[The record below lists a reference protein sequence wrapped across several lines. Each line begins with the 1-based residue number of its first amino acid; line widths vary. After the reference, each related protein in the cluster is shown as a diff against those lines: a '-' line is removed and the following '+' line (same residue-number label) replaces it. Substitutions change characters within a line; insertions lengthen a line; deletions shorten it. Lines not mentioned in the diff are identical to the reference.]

1 MPGRLTVV
9 TLMAPALALAVLW
22 SIGLWRRAITARAI
36 RLANR
41 AGELE
46 LKLYHAN
53 GELGRWQRRAMSAAG
68 ALSDVSAALPADIVT
83 AERRIARLADDLR
96 EALSQ
101 GTSRPLHLVP
111 AVRTVPP
118 RRGMWR
124 LVAVPHERSA

>member
-1 MPGRLTVV
+1 MPSRLTVV
-9 TLMAPALALAVLW
+9 TLIAPAFALAVLW
-22 SIGLWRRAITARAI
+22 SIGLWRRAITARAMH
-36 RLANR
+36 LANR

-46 LKLYHAN
+46 LKLYHAR
-53 GELGRWQRRAMSAAG
+53 GELGRWERRAISAAA
-68 ALSDVSAALPADIVT
+68 ALSDVSAALPADIAT

-101 GTSRPLHLVP
+101 GTSRPLHLVSS
-111 AVRTVPP
+111 VRSAPP

>member
-9 TLMAPALALAVLW
+9 TLMAPAFALAVLW
-22 SIGLWRRAITARAI
+22 SIGLWRRAITARA
-36 RLANR
+36 RHLANR
-41 AGELE
+41 AGDLE
-46 LKLYHAN
+46 LRLHHAH
-53 GELGRWQRRAMSAAG
+53 GELGRWERRAISAAA
-68 ALSDVSAALPADIVT
+68 ALSDVAAALPADTVT

-101 GTSRPLHLVP
+101 GSARPLHLVSS
-111 AVRTVPP
+111 VRSGPP